1 MADPRDRGVIRN
13 VLLVTV
19 SGVATLYDK
28 GRYHSYMPML
38 FWTAVDSGHRM
49 QTASDLRYV
58 AHLDMLGMSDLA
70 MRNPDLAWEVLSQLT
85 KAKQDRLGLGLQKID
100 TGEFIQDRITSFT
113 FSDTIIV
120 FSRSDEPADTQAI
133 VLLVT
138 ELFSSALHYCI
149 PLRGG
154 IAHGRFMFN
163 LEHNLFAGPALVQA
177 YRLSE
182 EAQWLGLRVDQEV
195 AERSARV
202 PIRSGRGKPA
212 VIPWSTPLKA
222 GEVEDSLVIDW
233 VETHRNN
240 FQVKPPIGVAE
251 FYAPFARLF
260 GPFDA
265 LPDAVRTKYENTV
278 VFINDRLSQ

>member
-1 MADPRDRGVIRN
+1 
-13 VLLVTV
+13 
-19 SGVATLYDK
+19 
-28 GRYHSYMPML
+28 
-38 FWTAVDSGHRM
+38 
-49 QTASDLRYV
+49 
-58 AHLDMLGMSDLA
+58 MLGMSDLA
-70 MRNPDLAWEVLSQLT
+70 MRNPDLAWEVLSQLAT
-85 KAKQDRLGLGLQKID
+85 VKQERLGLEIQKID
-100 TGEFIQDRITSFT
+100 TGELIQGRVTSFT

-120 FSRSDEPADTQAI
+120 FSRSDEPADTYAI
-133 VLLVT
+133 VLLVM
-138 ELFSSALHYCI
+138 ELFSSAFHYGV

-163 LEHNLFAGPALVQA
+163 FDHNLFVGPALVQA

-195 AERSARV
+195 AERSARI
-202 PIRSGRGKPA
+202 PIQSVRGKPT
-212 VIPWSTPLKA
+212 VIPWSTPLNG

-233 VETHRNN
+233 VEAHRKN

-265 LPDAVRTKYENTV
+265 LPDAVRVKYENTV

>member
-1 MADPRDRGVIRN
+1 
-13 VLLVTV
+13 
-19 SGVATLYDK
+19 
-28 GRYHSYMPML
+28 
-38 FWTAVDSGHRM
+38 M

-70 MRNPDLAWEVLSQLT
+70 MRDPDLAWEALSQLNT
-85 KAKQDRLGLGLQKID
+85 AKHERLGLGIEIVD
-100 TGEFIQDRITSFT
+100 TGELIQDRVTSFT
-113 FSDTIIV
+113 FSDTIV
-120 FSRSDEPADTQAI
+120 AFSRSDEPADARAI

-138 ELFSSALHYCI
+138 ELFSLALHFCI

-163 LEHNLFAGPALVQA
+163 FNHNLFAGPALVQA

-195 AERSARV
+195 AERAARI
-202 PIRSGRGKPA
+202 PIQSERGRPA
-212 VIPWSTPLKA
+212 VVRWPIPLKA

-233 VETHRNN
+233 VETHRKN
-240 FQVKPPIGVAE
+240 FMVKPPIGIAD

-260 GPFDA
+260 GPLNA
-265 LPDAVRTKYENTV
+265 LPPAARAKYENTV
-278 VFINDRLSQ
+278 EFINDRLSQ